1 MLKYK
6 AEAEGRIYLEVG
18 RFFPSSHLCSE
29 TLLPLPKMDL
39 SVRVFD
45 CPHCGQKHDRD
56 VNAAINIRNEGLRI
70 LALGTSAAALG
81 GNVRPKRYGRT
92 STTAEAV
99 ACEKGSPRSI

>member
-1 MLKYK
+1 MGLESVPCNTLSDLQRDRERSFCLRHEKADSALEAGAPVAQGMLLAMPPVRG
-6 AEAEGRIYLEVG
+6 AE
-18 RFFPSSHLCSE
+18 
-29 TLLPLPKMDL
+29 
-39 SVRVFD
+39 
-45 CPHCGQKHDRD
+45 
-56 VNAAINIRNEGLRI
+56 NEGLRM